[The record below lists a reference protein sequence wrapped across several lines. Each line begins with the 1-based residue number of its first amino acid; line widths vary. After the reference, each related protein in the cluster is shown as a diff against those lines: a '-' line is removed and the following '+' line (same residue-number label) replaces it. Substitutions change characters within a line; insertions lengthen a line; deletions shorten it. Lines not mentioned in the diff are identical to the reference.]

1 MNQDTQNTHLK
12 TDNLLVG
19 DPLGIETDKYAEAT
33 LVTTWQMVVDDVG
46 LIHGGYAFGL
56 ADFTA
61 MIAVNHPN
69 VVLGSADV
77 QFLAPVKIGETL
89 VARAT
94 IKEKIK
100 NRRQVEVI
108 VSVGEKMVFRGTF
121 KCIITREHILS
132 MKEKGK

>member
-1 MNQDTQNTHLK
+1 MTQDAQKTHLK

-19 DPLGIETDKYAEAT
+19 DPIAIETDQYAEAT
-33 LVTTWQMVVDDVG
+33 LITTWQMVVDDVG

-56 ADFTA
+56 ADFAA

-77 QFLAPVKIGETL
+77 QFLAPVKVGETL
-89 VARAT
+89 IAQAT
-94 IKEKIK
+94 VKEKIK

-108 VSVGEKMVFRGTF
+108 VSVGDKTVFRGLF
-121 KCIITREHILS
+121 KCIITREHILT
-132 MKEKGK
+132 MNEKDK